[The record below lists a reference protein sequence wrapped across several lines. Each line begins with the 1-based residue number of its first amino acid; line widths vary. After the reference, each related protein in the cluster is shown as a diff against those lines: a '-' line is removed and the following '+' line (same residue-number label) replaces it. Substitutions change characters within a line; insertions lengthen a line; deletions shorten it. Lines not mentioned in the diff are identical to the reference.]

1 MRVQFEDLEMEIQ
14 CREAAYQASQP
25 IQPINQ
31 PFNPE
36 TVEADDMQGTTT
48 HTSETHQHQEVNS
61 TRRKRSVFH
70 LYNMV
75 TCATSC
81 NPLVYK
87 GYGCYCGF
95 LGSGMVVD
103 GIDKCCKGHDWCY
116 EHSSCFGFDHYLA
129 PYRWKCNGGNPYCV
143 ATRGPLGGVNSCGHQ
158 LCECD
163 REFVECL
170 KQHPCPKTKA
180 ICMTSPWRY
189 WQNLFMGLST
199 GSGMHHVSQ
208 HASPYP
214 SPSPPSP
221 SSKDTRH
228 IPTIITI
235 TKRYIPHVSLTVTT
249 IATTITGGG
258 IHNTLTII
266 IITIITITTILTIP
280 GKVTTSTHTTISIRH
295 FPTITIIVTTIT
307 LTITSRLITARYR
320 HSDHQPP
327 PAVADQTQVSSSP
340 SWPCQ
345 EAAAVCGVS
354 DVFPLLVE
362 TRRAPVG
369 GALLSSLSEHSGGG
383 PRLTLIH
390 YITVTSAAH
399 LTLVVQQARAGWIGR
414 RSGHHHRK
422 LDALA
427 PAAATRQYST
437 KCGC

>member
-1 MRVQFEDLEMEIQ
+1 MSPVTSPQRRHFSHTMKCLAIVVFVCLAFMSPV
-14 CREAAYQASQP
+14 ASD
-25 IQPINQ
+25 
-31 PFNPE
+31 PE

-180 ICMTSPWRY
+180 ICMTSPWR
-189 WQNLFMGLST
+189 NIIFLGKMGR
-199 GSGMHHVSQ
+199 
-208 HASPYP
+208 HAS
-214 SPSPPSP
+214 
-221 SSKDTRH
+221 
-228 IPTIITI
+228 
-235 TKRYIPHVSLTVTT
+235 L
-249 IATTITGGG
+249 ALQ
-258 IHNTLTII
+258 TL
-266 IITIITITTILTIP
+266 L
-280 GKVTTSTHTTISIRH
+280 
-295 FPTITIIVTTIT
+295 
-307 LTITSRLITARYR
+307 
-320 HSDHQPP
+320 
-327 PAVADQTQVSSSP
+327 
-340 SWPCQ
+340 
-345 EAAAVCGVS
+345 
-354 DVFPLLVE
+354 
-362 TRRAPVG
+362 
-369 GALLSSLSEHSGGG
+369 
-383 PRLTLIH
+383 
-390 YITVTSAAH
+390 
-399 LTLVVQQARAGWIGR
+399 
-414 RSGHHHRK
+414 
-422 LDALA
+422 
-427 PAAATRQYST
+427 
-437 KCGC
+437 